1 MASSKA
7 FLLLGLVFAVLLIS
21 SEVSAAPTQE
31 STVNGD
37 DFLDDHGHGHGG
49 YGHGHGGYGHGHEGY
64 GHGHGGNGHGHGG
77 NGHGHGGHGHG
88 HHGKGGPGAAE
99 TEIEN

>member
-21 SEVSAAPTQE
+21 SEVLATPTLSEE

-37 DFLDDHGHGHGG
+37 GHGHGG
-49 YGHGHGGYGHGHEGY
+49 YGHGHGGYGKGRGGY
-64 GHGHGGNGHGHGG
+64 GKGRGGY
-77 NGHGHGGHGHG
+77 GHG

>member
-31 STVNGD
+31 SAVNYGYN
-37 DFLDDHGHGHGG
+37 FLDDHEHGHGHGHG
-49 YGHGHGGYGHGHEGY
+49 HDHRHVHGHGR
-64 GHGHGGNGHGHGG
+64 
-77 NGHGHGGHGHG
+77 HGHG
-88 HHGKGGPGAAE
+88 HHGKGGPGSAE
-99 TEIEN
+99 TETEN

>member
-21 SEVSAAPTQE
+21 YEVSAIPTQSEE
-31 STVNGD
+31 SMVNGD
-37 DFLDDHGHGHGG
+37 GRGLGGHGHGHGGHGHEHEHGGHGHGHGG
-49 YGHGHGGYGHGHEGY
+49 YGHGHGGYGHGH
-64 GHGHGGNGHGHGG
+64 
-77 NGHGHGGHGHG
+77 
-88 HHGKGGPGAAE
+88 HGKGGPGAAE

>member
-21 SEVSAAPTQE
+21 SEVSATPTQE
-31 STVNGD
+31 SAVNYGD
-37 DFLDDHGHGHGG
+37 NFLDEHEHGHGHGHDHRHV
-49 YGHGHGGYGHGHEGY
+49 HGHGRH
-64 GHGHGGNGHGHGG
+64 
-77 NGHGHGGHGHG
+77 GHGHG

-99 TEIEN
+99 TETEN

>member
-7 FLLLGLVFAVLLIS
+7 FLLGLVFAVLLIS
-21 SEVSAAPTQE
+21 SEVSAASKYEET
-31 STVNGD
+31 TV
-37 DFLDDHGHGHGG
+37 
-49 YGHGHGGYGHGHEGY
+49 
-64 GHGHGGNGHGHGG
+64 HGHGG

-88 HHGKGGPGAAE
+88 HHGKGAPGAAK

>member
-21 SEVSAAPTQE
+21 FEVSAIPTQSEE

-37 DFLDDHGHGHGG
+37 GHGHGG
-49 YGHGHGGYGHGHEGY
+49 YGHGPGGYGHR
-64 GHGHGGNGHGHGG
+64 HGGY
-77 NGHGHGGHGHG
+77 GHG
-88 HHGKGGPGAAE
+88 HHGKGGPGVAE
-99 TEIEN
+99 TEIKN

>member
-7 FLLLGLVFAVLLIS
+7 FLLLGLVFVVLLIS
-21 SEVSAAPTQE
+21 SEVSATPTQE
-31 STVNGD
+31 SIVNGD
-37 DFLDDHGHGHGG
+37 GHGHGEYGHGHGG
-49 YGHGHGGYGHGHEGY
+49 YGHGHGGHNHGHGGY
-64 GHGHGGNGHGHGG
+64 GHGHGGY
-77 NGHGHGGHGHG
+77 GHG

>member
-1 MASSKA
+1 MATSKA

-21 SEVSAAPTQE
+21 SEVSAIPTQSEE

-37 DFLDDHGHGHGG
+37 GHGHGGYGHGHGHGGHGHGHGG
-49 YGHGHGGYGHGHEGY
+49 YGHGHGGYGHGHGGY
-64 GHGHGGNGHGHGG
+64 
-77 NGHGHGGHGHG
+77 GHG

>member
-7 FLLLGLVFAVLLIS
+7 FLLLVLVFAVLLIS
-21 SEVSAAPTQE
+21 SEVSATPTLSEE

-37 DFLDDHGHGHGG
+37 GHGYGGYGHGHGG
-49 YGHGHGGYGHGHEGY
+49 YGHGHGGYGK
-64 GHGHGGNGHGHGG
+64 GHGGYGKGHGG
-77 NGHGHGGHGHG
+77 YGKGRGGYGHG

>member
-21 SEVSAAPTQE
+21 SEVSATPTQSEE

-37 DFLDDHGHGHGG
+37 GHGHGG
-49 YGHGHGGYGHGHEGY
+49 YGHGPGGY
-64 GHGHGGNGHGHGG
+64 GHGHGGHGHGHGG
-77 NGHGHGGHGHG
+77 YGHG